1 MNRTNRVATP
11 ERLSPQER
19 VAVLIEQVDEQ
30 LRNDWIA
37 HETRVKELR
46 SFHRDYSVFAK
57 RAVKGH

>member
-1 MNRTNRVATP
+1 MNRTNRVNTP

-30 LRNDWIA
+30 LRTDWIE

-46 SFHRDYSVFAK
+46 AFHRDYSVFAK
-57 RAVKGH
+57 RAVRGH